1 MVMVTNDEVLQYLKS
16 LDFPIDK
23 DEIVRQVEQQGAPEP
38 VLKALRALP
47 PLDYRNKNEVVRS
60 AATAIAPEMGPA
72 ERAERARIGEH
83 ARVAQHL
90 RERR

>member
-1 MVMVTNDEVLQYLKS
+1 MVMVTDAEVLRYLKT

-23 DEIVRQVEQQGAPEP
+23 EEIVRQVAQQGAPEA

-47 PLDYRNKNEVVRS
+47 PVDYRNKNEVVRS
-60 AATAIAPEMGPA
+60 AATAIAPEMTPA

-83 ARVAQHL
+83 MRVAQHL